1 MLPFNQTTA
10 RLRPSILKY
19 SNKGRIFGL
28 LQFITEFGVN
38 LARRFH
44 GALSEPHNGRS
55 GHVHGSKCSQFSQV
69 YTIANNPTNNS
80 PTSITWNPEVGE
92 QVGNLFLS
100 LSNHSN
106 PEVSCFSQKGFSQ
119 ITEEIIGR
127 TIHAICLKSLVRL
140 KVFQT
145 NTLINMYSKFGRINY
160 AQLVFDRMSE
170 RNEASWNHMMS
181 GYVRVGSY
189 VEAVL
194 FFRDI
199 CGIGIKPSGFMIA
212 SLVTACNKSSIM
224 AKEGFQFHGFAIK
237 CGLIYDV
244 FVGTSFVHFYAS
256 YGIVSNAQKM
266 FNEMPDRNVV
276 SWTSLMV
283 SYSDNGSKKEVI
295 NTYKRMR
302 LEGICCNENNIA
314 LVISSCGFLVDIIL
328 GRQLL
333 GHALKFG
340 LETKVSAANSLV
352 FMFGGCGDV
361 DEACSIF
368 NEMNERDTISWN
380 SIISANAQNALH
392 EESFRYFHWMRLV
405 HEEMNYTTL
414 SILLSICGSV
424 DYLKW
429 GKGVH
434 GLAVKYGLESN
445 ICLCNTLLSMYSDAG
460 RSKDAELIFRRMPER
475 DLVSWNSMLACYVQD
490 GRCLC
495 ALKVFAEMLWM
506 KKEINY
512 VTFTSALAACL
523 DPEFFTEGKI
533 LHGFV
538 VVLGLQDELI
548 IGNTLIT
555 FYGKCQKMS
564 EAKKLFQRMPKL
576 DKVTWNALIG
586 GFANNAELNEAV
598 AAFKLMREGGT
609 CGVDYIT
616 IVNIL
621 GSCLTREDLI
631 KYGIPIHA
639 HTVVTGFDLDQHV
652 QSSLITMYA
661 KCGDLQS
668 SSYIFD
674 QLVFKT
680 SSVWNAIIAAN
691 ARYGFGEEA
700 LKLVVRMRSAG
711 IEFDQ
716 FNFSTSLSVAA
727 DLAMLEEGQ
736 QLHGSTIK
744 LGFELDHFIT
754 NAAMDMYGKCGE
766 LDDALRILPQPTDR
780 SRLSW
785 NTMISIFARHGHFR
799 KAKET
804 FHEMLKLGV
813 KPNHVSFVCLL
824 SACNHG
830 GLVEEGLAYYAS
842 MTSEYG
848 IQPGIEH
855 CVCMI
860 DLLGRSGRLVEAEA
874 FITDMPIPP
883 NDLVWR
889 SLLASCR
896 IYRNLDLGR
905 KAAKHLLELDPS
917 DDSAY
922 VLYSNVF
929 ATIGRWADVE
939 DVRGQMGAHRI
950 QKKPAHSWVKWKGN
964 ISIFGMGDQTHPQ
977 MEQINGKLLGLMKIV
992 GEAGY
997 VPDTSY
1003 SLQDTDEEQKEHNMW
1018 SHSERIALAFGLINI
1033 PEGTTVRI
1041 FKNLRVCG
1049 DCHSFFK
1056 FVSGVLGRKIVLRD
1070 PYRFHHFTN
1079 GDCSCSDYW

>member
-1 MLPFNQTTA
+1 MLPFNQTA
-10 RLRPSILKY
+10 SRLRPSILKY
-19 SNKGRIFGL
+19 SNKGRFFGL
-28 LQFITEFGVN
+28 LQFITDFGVN

-44 GALSEPHNGRS
+44 GALSEPQNGRS
-55 GHVHGSKCSQFSQV
+55 GQVHASKFSHFSQP
-69 YTIANNPTNNS
+69 ALNL
-80 PTSITWNPEVGE
+80 PTSITWNTEGGE
-92 QVGNLFLS
+92 QANDLFLS
-100 LSNHSN
+100 LSNHPN
-106 PEVSCFSQKGFSQ
+106 TEVSCFSQKGYSL
-119 ITEEIIGR
+119 ITEEIVGR
-127 TIHAICLKSLVRL
+127 TVHAICLKSLVRL
-140 KVFQT
+140 SVFQT
-145 NTLINMYSKFGRINY
+145 NTLISMYSKLGRIKY
-160 AQLVFDRMSE
+160 ARLVFDEMPE
-170 RNEASWNHMMS
+170 RNEASWNSMMS

-199 CGIGIKPSGFMIA
+199 CGIGIKPSGFVIA
-212 SLVTACNKSSIM
+212 SLVTACNKSSCM
-224 AKEGFQFHGFAIK
+224 ANEGFQLHGFAFK

-244 FVGTSFVHFYAS
+244 FVGTSFVHFYGS

-283 SYSDNGSKKEVI
+283 SYSDNGSKEEVI

-302 LEGICCNENNIA
+302 REGICCNENNIA
-314 LVISSCGFLVDIIL
+314 LVISSCGFLVDVLL
-328 GRQLL
+328 GHQLL
-333 GHALKFG
+333 GHVLKFG
-340 LETKVSAANSLV
+340 LETKVSAANSLIS
-352 FMFGGCGDV
+352 MFGGCGDI

-368 NEMNERDTISWN
+368 NEMNDRDTISWN

-392 EESFRYFHWMRLV
+392 EESFRYFYWMRSI
-405 HEEMNYTTL
+405 HEEINDTTL
-414 SILLSICGSV
+414 SILLSICGSL

-434 GLAVKYGLESN
+434 GLVVKYGLEPN
-445 ICLCNTLLSMYSDAG
+445 ICLSNTLLSMYSDAG
-460 RSKDAELIFRRMPER
+460 RSEDAEMIFRRMPER
-475 DLVSWNSMLACYVQD
+475 DVISWNSMLACYAQD
-490 GRCLC
+490 GRFLC
-495 ALKVFAEMLWM
+495 ALNVFAEMLWM

-523 DPEFFTEGKI
+523 DPEFLTEGKI
-533 LHGFV
+533 LHGSV
-538 VVLGLQDELI
+538 IVLGLQDDLI

-555 FYGKCQKMS
+555 FYGKCHKMA
-564 EAKKLFQRMPKL
+564 EAKKLLQRMPKH

-586 GFANNAELNEAV
+586 GFADNAEPNEAV

-616 IVNIL
+616 IVNTL
-621 GSCLTREDLI
+621 GSCLTNEDLI
-631 KYGIPIHA
+631 KYGRPIHA
-639 HTVVTGFDLDQHV
+639 HTAVTGFDLDQHV

-661 KCGDLQS
+661 KCGDLHS

-674 QLVFKT
+674 KLVFKT
-680 SSVWNAIIAAN
+680 SSVWNAIITAN

-700 LKLVVRMRSAG
+700 LKLVVRMRRAG

-716 FNFSTSLSVAA
+716 FNFSAAISVAA

-736 QLHGSTIK
+736 QLHGSTLK
-744 LGFELDHFIT
+744 LGFECDHFVI

-766 LDDALRILPQPTDR
+766 LDDALKILPRPTDR

-785 NTMISIFARHGHFR
+785 NTLISVFARHGHFH
-799 KAKET
+799 KARET
-804 FHEMLKLGV
+804 FHEMLKLGI
-813 KPNHVSFVCLL
+813 KPDHVSFICLL
-824 SACNHG
+824 SACSHG
-830 GLVEEGLAYYAS
+830 GLVDEGLAYYAS

-874 FITDMPIPP
+874 FIADMPIPP

-896 IYRNLDLGR
+896 IYCNLDLGR
-905 KAAKHLLELDPS
+905 KAAENLLELDPS

-929 ATIGRWADVE
+929 ATIGRWKDVE
-939 DVRGQMGAHRI
+939 DVRGQMGARKI

-964 ISIFGMGDQTHPQ
+964 ISIFGMGDQTHSQ
-977 MEQINGKLLGLMKIV
+977 TDQINDKLLELMKMV
-992 GEAGY
+992 REAGY

-1018 SHSERIALAFGLINI
+1018 NHSERIALAFGLINV

-1056 FVSGVLGRKIVLRD
+1056 FVSGILGRKIVLRD
-1070 PYRFHHFTN
+1070 PYRFHHFTDGN
-1079 GDCSCSDYW
+1079 CSCSDYW